1 MSSIAFGGQFQT
13 IKARAAFAV
22 GIAAAL
28 LALYSPAARADFVT
42 FSGSVPNSDGSG
54 TKAAT
59 ADFSLNG
66 SILTVTLT
74 NKSTSDDTGGAMVL
88 TELQFNTTNLSL
100 DLSPRLTTESDG
112 TQSGATASNILD
124 NSNPAP
130 SLTAIGENWALEA
143 TTNGA
148 SQNSAITTTGVETP
162 SQPPESDYFGQ
173 PTVSPLDGP
182 SYGIA
187 STSYGSDPGPFILVQ
202 DQITFSLNA
211 ANSFSLSELGKSVTF
226 VFGTS
231 SDYTKVT
238 GTPTPGPS
246 PVPEP
251 TSLTLW
257 GLMSLVGV
265 AIHARRKKRAAR

>member
-1 MSSIAFGGQFQT
+1 MSSSSFLGQFQRT
-13 IKARAAFAV
+13 NARAAIV
-22 GIAAAL
+22 LGVTVVL
-28 LALYSPAARADFVT
+28 LAGYCNAARADLI
-42 FSGSVPNSDGSG
+42 FSGSMSLSDNSG
-54 TKAAT
+54 THAAT

-74 NKSTSDDTGGAMVL
+74 NTSTSKDIGGAMVL

-100 DLSPRLTTESDG
+100 ELSPHLTNG
-112 TQSGATASNILD
+112 SGATASNILD

-130 SLTAIGENWALEA
+130 SLTAIGENWALES
-143 TTNGA
+143 TNPGTPM
-148 SQNSAITTTGVETP
+148 NSVITTTGVDDSSQP
-162 SQPPESDYFGQ
+162 SQKNPNQYFGS
-173 PTVSPLDGP
+173 PAVAPLDGP

-187 STSYGSDPGPFILVQ
+187 STSYGSDPGPFILAQ
-202 DQITFSLNA
+202 DTITFSMDATSL
-211 ANSFSLSELGKSVTF
+211 FSLSDLGNSVTF

-231 SDYTKVT
+231 SDFSKVN

-257 GLMSLVGV
+257 SLMGLAGV
-265 AIHARRKKRAAR
+265 VYARRKKRAASLDGW